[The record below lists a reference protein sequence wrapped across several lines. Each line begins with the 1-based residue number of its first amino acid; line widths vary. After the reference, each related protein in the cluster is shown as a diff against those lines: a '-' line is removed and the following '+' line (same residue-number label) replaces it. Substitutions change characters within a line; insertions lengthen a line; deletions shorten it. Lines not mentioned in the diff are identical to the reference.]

1 MQNLI
6 SLDWLTV
13 NYLCSENTEYLLQF
27 PKNQAFKIEKK
38 PYSTRH
44 FRDIFEVFFGGQIVA
59 TIIKNPLSDILDKR
73 LTQVKFSNQLFY
85 QFIDRIILQQLK
97 ECLELTYLSL
107 SRIDVCIDV
116 ECFPLNDFVD
126 KLRNFKIK
134 MKSKRKTQE
143 YYTMNSK
150 NEVIE
155 YEGIKFGTNISAYT
169 FKIYNKSKEIR
180 EESYKWYIQDW
191 WAANGWCRQTDVY
204 RLEFSIMEIDK
215 LCTTDGIIID
225 DMSIFDF
232 EVKSLILHNYLDK
245 VATYWNTGKTR
256 IDREERYYYVELPP
270 YDGIKLKNAKNK
282 GQNIRTAKILCNMLC
297 KDLKDNFMP
306 AKIAGYKWMTLQR
319 LIQEYGIVEW
329 FEYKY
334 PELEK
339 DMMEKYPVERLALC
353 ERLNADIFAETK
365 VYREL

>member
-13 NYLCSENTEYLLQF
+13 NYLCSENSEYLLQF
-27 PKNQAFKIEKK
+27 PKNQAFKFEKK

-59 TIIKNPLSDILDKR
+59 TIVKNPLSDILDRR
-73 LTQVKFSNQLFY
+73 LTQVKLSNQLFY
-85 QFIDRIILQQLK
+85 QFTDRIILQQLK
-97 ECLELTYLSL
+97 ECLELSYLSI
-107 SRIDVCIDV
+107 SRVDVCIDV
-116 ECFPLNDFVD
+116 ECFPLNDFVE
-126 KLRNFKIK
+126 KLRKFEIK

-143 YYTMNSK
+143 YYLLNPKKET
-150 NEVIE
+150 ID

-180 EESYKWYIQDW
+180 EESYKWYINDW
-191 WAANGWCRQTDVY
+191 WAANGWSRQTDIY
-204 RLEFSIMEIDK
+204 RLEFSIMEIDD
-215 LCTTDGIIID
+215 LCTPEGVAID
-225 DMSIFDF
+225 DCTVFDF
-232 EVKSLILHNYLDK
+232 EVKSAILRVYLDK
-245 VATYWNTGKTR
+245 VATFKNTGKSR
-256 IDREERYYYVELPP
+256 IDREERYYFVELPP
-270 YDGIKLKNAKNK
+270 YDGIKLKDAKNV

-297 KDLKDNFMP
+297 KDLRDNFMH
-306 AKIAGYKWMTLQR
+306 AKIASYKWMTLKR
-319 LIQEYGIVEW
+319 LVQEYGIEEW
-329 FEYKY
+329 FNYKY

-339 DMMEKYPVERLALC
+339 EMLERYPVERLVIC